1 MRRTTLRRGAGFF
14 LAIVGELFRAMGKF
28 ASLLLAGG
36 AFWAQDLPPAAGA
49 GLVPAAPVVLENVG
63 KPMVTPF
70 RCTEEDIRS
79 AGLTCSE
86 QDPCPVYLELAAVE
100 STGIRIF
107 AAGNIHT
114 ANATLYTILLGSE
127 DNGQTWREVYER
139 VPGAALDH
147 IQFADVATGWTSGLA
162 FGPLPEDPFL
172 LLTTDGG
179 KTWRAHPIF
188 NEPRFGSIQQFF
200 FEDKK
205 SGSLVID
212 HQRAAFLILE
222 EELLDG
228 AETWF
233 VENRMGT
240 PGLAAVGGQEE
251 ERVLGKRA
259 ESEAAG
265 PAGCDIG
272 ELDVVQARP
281 THQ

>member
-1 MRRTTLRRGAGFF
+1 MRKL
-14 LAIVGELFRAMGKF
+14 
-28 ASLLLAGG
+28 ASLLLACG
-36 AFWAQDLPPAAGA
+36 ALWAQDLPPVAAPSV
-49 GLVPAAPVVLENVG
+49 VPAAPLVLENTG
-63 KPMVTPF
+63 KPMLVPF

-100 STGIRIF
+100 STGVRIF

-147 IQFADVATGWTSGLA
+147 VQFADVAPGWTSGLA
-162 FGPLPEDPFL
+162 FGPLPQDPFL
-172 LLTTDGG
+172 LLTIDGG
-179 KTWRAHPIF
+179 KTWRAHAIF

-212 HQRAAFLILE
+212 HGPGACVDRYELFETNDGGETWNMRETNVKAIRIKRAPVTPNADWRVRA
-222 EELLDG
+222 DG
-228 AETWF
+228 ATKSF
-233 VENRMGT
+233 
-240 PGLAAVGGQEE
+240 
-251 ERVLGKRA
+251 
-259 ESEAAG
+259 
-265 PAGCDIG
+265 
-272 ELDVVQARP
+272 
-281 THQ
+281 H